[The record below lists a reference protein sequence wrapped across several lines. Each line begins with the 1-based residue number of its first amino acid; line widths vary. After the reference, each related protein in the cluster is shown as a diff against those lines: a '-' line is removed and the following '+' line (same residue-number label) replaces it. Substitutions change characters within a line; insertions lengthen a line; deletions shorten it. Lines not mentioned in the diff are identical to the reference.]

1 MTLIEQLG
9 HVKALCV
16 GDVML
21 DRFITGAVK
30 RISPESPVP
39 VLSIGKSEAVPGG
52 AANVARNI
60 AALGGQCTLVS
71 VVGQDAVA
79 RELKFAIETVAHVK
93 ADLVEVASRPT
104 TEKVRFVAQGQ
115 HMLRTDVETT
125 RPIDAAAE
133 QALLARIEQLL
144 PGHQVL
150 APAGGSGPRTGPAAM
165 ADLRRLVELRMDPR
179 LRSRIDASD
188 VLQEAYLELAGEIGS
203 TVIETGVEER
213 DGEVTGIAAFVGRA
227 RIGSETD
234 RRSLG
239 TIRFE
244 HVH

>member
-79 RELKFAIETVAHVK
+79 RELKHAIETVAHVK
-93 ADLVEVASRPT
+93 AELIEVASRPT

-125 RPIDAAAE
+125 HAIDATAE

-150 APAGGSGPRTGPAAM
+150 VLSDYAKGVLTDAVIAGAIKLAKAAGIPCI
-165 ADLRRLVELRMDPR
+165 VDPKSAVIER
-179 LRSRIDASD
+179 
-188 VLQEAYLELAGEIGS
+188 YAGA
-203 TVIETGVEER
+203 TVITPN
-213 DGEVTGIAAFVGRA
+213 
-227 RIGSETD
+227 GS
-234 RRSLG
+234 RPPA
-239 TIRFE
+239 
-244 HVH
+244 H